1 MNTEKFFEGPG
12 SSDMVTYVWEIA
24 LILGVAF
31 LLGYLLRYFLNDLL
45 KNRIAELESENA
57 KLYNSA
63 KDAEQSASDIEQLEI
78 KQGQQKAEIDRL
90 NAKLAECYATRLKAE
105 NNLADLQAKYDATS
119 AAPVSKES
127 KGTLLV
133 AKEKTPVPVVS
144 DAIVAAKNGP
154 VSTKDDLKKIGGV
167 GPKIQELLNADGI
180 LSYTDVA
187 TATVARIK
195 AILIAAGPNYAVH
208 DPSTWGQQARL
219 ASAEKWQELTQLQDE
234 LKGGKRK

>member
-45 KNRIAELESENA
+45 KNRIADLEGENA
-57 KLYNSA
+57 KLYNAS

-78 KQGQQKAEIDRL
+78 KQGEQKAEIDRL
-90 NAKLAECYATRLKAE
+90 NAKLSECYATRLKTE
-105 NNLADLQAKYDATS
+105 NHLLALQAKHDATS
-119 AAPVSKES
+119 AAPASEESTDTPAEVKE
-127 KGTLLV
+127 T
-133 AKEKTPVPVVS
+133 TPVPAVTE
-144 DAIVAAKNGP
+144 AIVTAVSGP

-187 TATVARIK
+187 SATVARIK
-195 AILIAAGPNYAVH
+195 GILIAAGPNYAVH
-208 DPSTWGQQARL
+208 DPTTWGEQATL
-219 ASAEKWQELTQLQDE
+219 ASAKKWEALTQLQDE